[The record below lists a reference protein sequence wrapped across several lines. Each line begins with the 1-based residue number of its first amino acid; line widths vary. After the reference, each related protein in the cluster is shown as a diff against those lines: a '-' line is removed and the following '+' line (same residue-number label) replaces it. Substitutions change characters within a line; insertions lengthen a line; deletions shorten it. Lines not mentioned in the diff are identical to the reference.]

1 VQCSFKR
8 EPNLSLIRRKPGR
21 KTEGLTI
28 HMDITL
34 QAQKKPLWK
43 RYWPVAT
50 ASLAIL
56 LVFIAYTRLGN
67 ASYVAKRDALVFG
80 EVKRGDFLVQIRGVG
95 ALVPKNVQWVATNVD
110 GRVDSI
116 EVEAGAQVKRGDVIA
131 RLSNPSNNERLQESY
146 WELEAQ
152 TKENHAS
159 RMSLES
165 QLADLRAE
173 AKNAELDYRSAKL
186 KLDAEAS
193 LVEQGIVSKLT
204 FEQSKLNVEQQQE
217 RIRTQRERV
226 SKMEANLT
234 AVLEA
239 NVARLNKTRNSHNL
253 VQQQIDDLVVR
264 ATIDGIVQEMS
275 LKLGQQVTRG
285 TEAARIAP
293 HDDLV
298 ALLDV
303 QDFQIR
309 DVVLGQVV
317 TIDTRSSKTSG
328 KVVRVD
334 PAVRNG
340 VVQVE
345 VALTGALPSEARPDL
360 SVEGVIDVE
369 RKRNALYVER
379 PSSAQSHSTAAM
391 YRISDSGSA
400 ASRVAVRLGRA
411 STRHIEVL
419 SGLKEGDKIVVSD
432 SSAWESH
439 EEILIR

>member
-1 VQCSFKR
+1 
-8 EPNLSLIRRKPGR
+8 
-21 KTEGLTI
+21 
-28 HMDITL
+28 
-34 QAQKKPLWK
+34 
-43 RYWPVAT
+43 
-50 ASLAIL
+50 
-56 LVFIAYTRLGN
+56 
-67 ASYVAKRDALVFG
+67 
-80 EVKRGDFLVQIRGVG
+80 
-95 ALVPKNVQWVATNVD
+95 
-110 GRVDSI
+110 
-116 EVEAGAQVKRGDVIA
+116 
-131 RLSNPSNNERLQESY
+131 
-146 WELEAQ
+146 
-152 TKENHAS
+152 
-159 RMSLES
+159 
-165 QLADLRAE
+165 
-173 AKNAELDYRSAKL
+173 
-186 KLDAEAS
+186 
-193 LVEQGIVSKLT
+193 
-204 FEQSKLNVEQQQE
+204 
-217 RIRTQRERV
+217 
-226 SKMEANLT
+226 
-234 AVLEA
+234 
-239 NVARLNKTRNSHNL
+239 